1 MLSKLTIKK
10 KLFLGFG
17 GVIGIF
23 ILSTFAIFYKLDNTA
38 QIQTRLL
45 DLRVPTVQVGLELD
59 SAINQS
65 LSGLRGYLI
74 LGADPA
80 KANLFKAERRDA
92 WLKIDASLQQMDT
105 FAKDWT
111 VPNNIR
117 LLNDMKALFK
127 EFRAAQQ
134 EIEDIAHT
142 SGNIHSVDVL
152 LTQAA
157 PLASETVGAI
167 TSIIEDE
174 LNQPASKQ
182 RQLLLKTAADSRAS
196 FALGLANIRAFLLSG
211 DEAFKQKFLIK
222 WGMNEKQFSILNGM
236 KQHFSPTQESS
247 WDLYGQLR
255 QQFRPLVTEMFDSRS
270 NVDWNKAN
278 AWLGA
283 KAAPKARQIQRILRD
298 MRDSQDKLFATDQTA
313 LSDAT
318 NALKSIL
325 IIVILLSIVISTI
338 AAVVISKMVTGPL
351 GGEPEQMAAIADK
364 IASGDL
370 TSSFDDVDNAEG
382 LYRSIINMNNNL
394 KILVNSISEASEVLS
409 TTALQTSTI
418 SQQTN
423 INVQSQY
430 EQTEYVAT
438 AIEQMTSTVNEVA
451 QNAMT
456 CAEVTDSTDAIAQES
471 STNVTASIGT
481 IEQLTKEIDRAT
493 HVILELQERSASINS
508 VSEVISTI
516 AEQTNLLALNAAIE
530 AARAGEQGRGFAV
543 VADEVRSLA
552 SKTQESISSID
563 EIIVSLQEGADEA
576 AAVMRKSQQDAANTI
591 EKAQRSERSLVE
603 IADAIHSLRHMAG
616 QIAVASEEQSSVTQ
630 EISTNVQAISDVA
643 QETSK
648 GALEAVNASEDLSS
662 QAEKLNSL
670 IASFRV
676 S

>member
-157 PLASETVGAI
+157 PLASETVGEI

>member
-1 MLSKLTIKK
+1 LLSKLTIKK

-157 PLASETVGAI
+157 PLASETVGEI